1 MNKKFFIQLVLFSLI
16 IFLLFIFFQYYD
28 NINKKTESK
37 LRSEIQ
43 NKEMLSNENLIKNM
57 EYSSKDNDGNY
68 YKIFSD
74 FGKFDLEDPD
84 LIFMTNVTAFIYLK
98 DNNRINITSNF
109 AKFNNQSFETEFT
122 EQVKII
128 RRDEKI
134 TGDKLDFSLEKDIIL
149 LSNNIIFTKPGFN
162 LKADKVEINI
172 TTKNSKIYMNN
183 SKEKVVALGEAR

>member
-1 MNKKFFIQLVLFSLI
+1 MNKKFFIQLVLCSLI
-16 IFLLFIFFQYYD
+16 IFLLFIFFQYY
-28 NINKKTESK
+28 NNTNKKTESK
-37 LRSEIQ
+37 LSSEIQ

-57 EYSSKDNDGNY
+57 EYSSIDNDGNY

-183 SKEKVVALGEAR
+183 SKEKVIALGETR

>member
-16 IFLLFIFFQYYD
+16 IFLLFIFFQYY
-28 NINKKTESK
+28 NNTNKKTKSK
-37 LRSEIQ
+37 LSSEIQ

-57 EYSSKDNDGNY
+57 EYSSIDNDGNY

-183 SKEKVVALGEAR
+183 SKEKVIALGETR

>member
-16 IFLLFIFFQYYD
+16 IFLLFIFFQYY
-28 NINKKTESK
+28 NNTNKKTESK
-37 LRSEIQ
+37 LSSEIQ

-57 EYSSKDNDGNY
+57 EYSSIDNDGNY

-183 SKEKVVALGEAR
+183 SKEKVIALGETR